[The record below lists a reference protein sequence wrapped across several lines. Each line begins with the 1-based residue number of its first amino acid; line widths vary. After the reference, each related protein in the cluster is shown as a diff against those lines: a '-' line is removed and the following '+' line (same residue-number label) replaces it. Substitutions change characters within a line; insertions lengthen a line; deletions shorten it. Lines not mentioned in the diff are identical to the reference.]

1 MTSVAMRFL
10 LALLSI
16 MALISVGMQ
25 TAAQEQKP
33 IRVTGKL
40 SRVMGPGGET
50 TGWSVTFDSKIVVDG
65 QQLSSIE
72 VEGQAS
78 KLDELENKRVK
89 VQGQM
94 SHRHGVIRHDWPVLV
109 ISSIKELPPQ

>member
-10 LALLSI
+10 FALLLTP
-16 MALISVGMQ
+16 ALISVGMQ
-25 TAAQEQKP
+25 TAAQEQKI

-50 TGWSVTFDSKIVVDG
+50 TGWSLMFDSKIVVEG

-72 VEGQAS
+72 VEGPAANS
-78 KLDELENKRVK
+78 TN
-89 VQGQM
+89 
-94 SHRHGVIRHDWPVLV
+94 
-109 ISSIKELPPQ
+109 